1 MDTYTRARS
10 SQTKPKVSVKK
21 DFTDGVLRSVKSLL
35 QSRKELCN
43 VSTEESLKQEEQDN
57 FIEITFLSFAGETDA
72 AHMQGLAAVSV
83 ELPDVLKSLHF
94 CSLNENEVIFLKD
107 INKPMETSNVPK
119 HQIHLSGVLCVM
131 RLSPSLPR
139 IKVDSVFTLLSK
151 YATGVRY
158 TMEVYSLQKHETE
171 MSHAEDDD
179 TNQSVSSI
187 EDDFVTAFEH
197 LDEDETSKI
206 QNAGTTYTTQNHRDA
221 ASQTIPAHCLEAID
235 SKIIVS
241 SGHRKSSAK
250 SSASLIN
257 ILGLKELSSSVK
269 NSVTTSISD
278 PWIQRSFYKPC
289 NSSDQRVNVLHK
301 TLFSSSPAESSES
314 DCSSPS
320 PVIFLDEEGYQKSLK
335 AKLQLP
341 KIPVVKDGIEDSDS
355 EVSEFFD
362 SFDQFDELEQ
372 TLESTCKLIRDPIL
386 GNQPQKRKIALEQLY
401 SKTTTNNCILNPQKF
416 KFDRPTLPANVRK
429 PTPRKPESPYSSLF
443 DVPDS
448 PRPVKTG
455 EDNRGLF
462 SPIRSSAFSPLGSC
476 ASTECLCRMDINGD
490 GLNQNHDT
498 LYSEYSDYGNNVSF
512 EILGSV
518 FHSQST
524 SLQKHVEN
532 ISSLNR
538 IVSKEEKGQIVE
550 FQRKTSEKEVDKKVK
565 SKHKSLMIKD
575 SIQKFATELVEKS
588 FGSAFKD
595 LQKGVSS
602 CTNALCHL
610 AARLTSSVFQM
621 AFYEIGRRRAL
632 SLKERAINGLASF
645 LVSEA
650 ITSALKELRY
660 VKKQIFTNTVAKF
673 AADLTEELIFEG
685 IMEVCQFSHPSTP
698 TTAQDWAFDYE
709 DKVVRSYA
717 KDLSESVIQE
727 AFIELSQ
734 VDVTFTTQAAISV
747 SMDNIKYVSA
757 ESTLQSTQ
765 TTPAFPNFHDSALLA
780 LNPIQETGK
789 DYTVQQALF
798 CTSGVVSSIP
808 VPLAGT
814 AFCQHQTSSDVHKAK
829 VWTCPTADG
838 SLKVYK
844 DSTQPYFTT
853 KKREEEVASLRNIYL
868 TADHSESTEN
878 SVQCFCNQNDFTPTN
893 NNPGANNIS
902 ELTTGPTSINSFS
915 GTMVDMIVN
924 EAYEAI
930 TSSRITRT
938 VEEYTDFVTRKTP
951 HWQCVS
957 GDIRKNTFA
966 DHLSKY
972 IVKQSV
978 DETKSTF
985 SHTSETVECNGGL
998 QTNTDNCKKELSSAV
1013 KKQESEKHRFVPIIV
1028 EPQQL
1033 PLNNLPKFLVTSDDS
1048 AQCLLS
1054 VPTDCVQERKG
1065 HEVRRF
1071 SSSTPPPCPT
1081 VTLARCNVEEFTDS
1095 GSSSIKSQSKPLKTH
1110 DMQKTTPGPSAFGQ
1124 ESCFLHASNLSL
1136 VMFGCED
1143 SLQMEDKSSVRDGNV
1158 CAVPDTPP
1166 PTPLVP
1172 SQTSSERNL
1181 RKLTKKLK
1189 GELAKEFAPMTPPST
1204 PYNSSAAALS
1214 AAEHDSLEK
1223 EEFMLKLMR
1232 SLSEEVESSEDE
1244 EHTEMLVEKTEHSEQ
1259 TVQYADHLAGHI
1271 ISVATEIAA
1280 SHLDDKTIKREADRH
1295 YQLNAQNK
1303 ICGYTAFINI
1313 PEETLHSLWNYA
1325 GDMAGKVI
1333 NEAKKMIKSRHCKLL
1348 RLKRVNCHVDCLSLR
1363 KDDRDC
1369 RSKESWCPVVNQWSR
1384 EVDSS
1389 VLPLPQSLGTTGLT
1403 SRYPSCESVTDEYAD
1418 HIIRVLKRE
1427 GGNSELIM
1435 DQYASRLAYRSIK
1448 SGLQQAARKIRLTY
1462 NRRIFP
1468 VQKTQ
1473 VNGRHELFKILNKD
1487 MDTKWQMKSSVHR
1500 CGGQACEINNVHR
1513 TEGTELLHFSESLAH
1528 HITCDVRRK
1537 LKMSAICLPKSL
1549 TDSCLYRKSKFDE
1562 ASGDLLKTTLS
1573 KTVLPFS
1580 QKHKLYHST
1589 GSLNEYG
1596 YREGI
1601 IQAIEEYARKVV
1613 DDTLEMSLES
1623 AVLQPAENRK
1633 NGDRFTYTEK
1643 LSPFS
1648 GTACRYCSMK
1658 EYQCC
1663 TGSSSPHLPGQEP
1676 LPRIRQIPNSGL
1688 GGVCQKSRIFHLDI
1702 PKIHIDMEQKTVF
1715 SEKVVGSAIEKAE
1728 RELSNTSLTADSG
1741 IGHGGVSFAESLTT
1755 EIMTSAMTNIGQA
1768 VNISSMGR
1776 EGFHSAESVVSQQ
1789 MSLSI
1794 GDDST
1799 GSWSN
1804 LSFEDEHPDES
1815 SSFLHLSDSSALF
1828 SSSPAS
1834 NGNSSSWSSL
1844 GLEGDMYEENLSF
1857 PTSDSDGTEDKDED
1871 PRDSVEGVGQ
1881 VGRALLIVN
1890 VDMEPHMVDPQL
1902 RTTLQWLAAS
1912 ETEVSELRFHDT
1924 VTKEFILLTKRL
1936 RERDWKV
1943 GDLLQ
1948 AVLKYCE
1955 MMEKTSD
1962 GDRLLNKPLFG
1973 WLLENV

>member
-401 SKTTTNNCILNPQKF
+401 SETTTNNCILNPQKF

-951 HWQCVS
+951 RWQCVS

-1214 AAEHDSLEK
+1214 ATEHDSLEK

-1280 SHLDDKTIKREADRH
+1280 SQLDDKTIKREADRH

-1462 NRRIFP
+1462 NRQNI
-1468 VQKTQ
+1468 
-1473 VNGRHELFKILNKD
+1473 
-1487 MDTKWQMKSSVHR
+1487 S
-1500 CGGQACEINNVHR
+1500 C
-1513 TEGTELLHFSESLAH
+1513 TEN
-1528 HITCDVRRK
+1528 
-1537 LKMSAICLPKSL
+1537 

-1815 SSFLHLSDSSALF
+1815 SSFLHLSDS
-1828 SSSPAS
+1828 

>member
-1815 SSFLHLSDSSALF
+1815 SSFLHLSDS
-1828 SSSPAS
+1828 

>member
-951 HWQCVS
+951 RWQCVS

-1214 AAEHDSLEK
+1214 ATEHDSLEK

-1280 SHLDDKTIKREADRH
+1280 SQLDDKTIKREADRH

-1815 SSFLHLSDSSALF
+1815 SSFLHLSDS
-1828 SSSPAS
+1828 
-1834 NGNSSSWSSL
+1834 
-1844 GLEGDMYEENLSF
+1844 
-1857 PTSDSDGTEDKDED
+1857 DGTEDKDED